1 MKEIV
6 GYNARKDDLFD
17 SKNRLPQSAVDKAV
31 RPTLPAVF
39 FAF

>member
-17 SKNRLPQSAVDKAV
+17 SKNRLPQTTVDKGVKPRLSAV
-31 RPTLPAVF
+31 F
-39 FAF
+39 SAF